1 MKIIATMYSDQE
13 FETNFGSD
21 MLNSECILPSGPS
34 AGNATELRPGDVDLK
49 AYVITSNTLVIAG

>member
-1 MKIIATMYSDQE
+1 MYSDQE

-34 AGNATELRPGDVDLK
+34 TGNATELRSGDVDLK
-49 AYVITSNTLVIAG
+49 AYVIPSNALVIAG